1 MKIDRLFIFYT
12 NVVRRMD
19 SVFETYL
26 GPDGVFTGAMVG
38 AVANTIGEPEDIPRL
53 DIDVWILG
61 KNYNALQEVS
71 EIRQDIES
79 RLWCTYR
86 RGFVPLGE
94 PQLTTDKGWGC
105 MLRCGQ
111 MILAQALIDL
121 HLGRDWCWT
130 RNCCNPIYLKI
141 VNRFEDSRKSYFS
154 IHQIALMGDS
164 EDKKVGQ
171 WFGPN
176 TVAQVLK

>member
-1 MKIDRLFIFYT
+1 M
-12 NVVRRMD
+12 
-19 SVFETYL
+19 
-26 GPDGVFTGAMVG
+26 
-38 AVANTIGEPEDIPRL
+38 
-53 DIDVWILG
+53 
-61 KNYNALQEVS
+61 
-71 EIRQDIES
+71 
-79 RLWCTYR
+79 
-86 RGFVPLGE
+86 PLGE

-111 MILAQALIDL
+111 MVLAQALIDL
-121 HLGRDWCWT
+121 HLGRDWFWSTECRDST
-130 RNCCNPIYLKI
+130 YLKI

-176 TVAQVLK
+176 TVSQVLK